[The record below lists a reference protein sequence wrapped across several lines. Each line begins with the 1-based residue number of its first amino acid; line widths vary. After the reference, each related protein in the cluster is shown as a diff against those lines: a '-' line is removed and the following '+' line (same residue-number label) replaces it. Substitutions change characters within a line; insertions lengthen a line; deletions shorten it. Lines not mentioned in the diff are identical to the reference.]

1 MLSTPLIAAAT
12 SVEHAVVVVS
22 FANLL
27 SNGWLVWENR
37 RSAAGLRWLLVPLLS
52 AGAAGT
58 IFGTWL
64 LTELDDRIL
73 SWALAGVVAAYII
86 RFLTRPDYHLEA
98 GTARRL
104 TLPVGLAGGVLT
116 GGTSIGGPLFATYLH
131 GLRLDR
137 SRFVFVTGTIFG
149 VLSPIQLVVLASLG
163 SFTPTRLSQAALTI
177 IPVLVVLP
185 LGMAVARR
193 IPQRVFEYA
202 VLVLLAY
209 SAVQLVV

>member
-22 FANLL
+22 FVNLL
-27 SNGWLVWENR
+27 SNMALAWENR
-37 RSAAGLRWLLVPLLS
+37 RSAQGLKWLLVPLLS

-73 SWALAGVVAAYII
+73 SWVLAGVVAAYII
-86 RFLTRPDYHLEA
+86 RFLARPDYKLSDE
-98 GTARRL
+98 TARGL
-104 TLPVGLAGGVLT
+104 TIPVGLAGGVLT

-131 GLRLDR
+131 GLRLER
-137 SRFVFVTGTIFG
+137 SRFVFVTATIFG

-163 SFTPTRLSQAALTI
+163 SFTPTRLSQAFIVIL
-177 IPVLVVLP
+177 PVLVVLP
-185 LGMAVARR
+185 LGMVLARR
-193 IPQRVFEYA
+193 IPQRVFEYV

-209 SAVQLVV
+209 SAVQLVI